1 MIEIPCLRFLVILR
15 VESSLMFFDHWLKG
29 YHIRSLLEEVMKRQF
44 PCQITDQCNKC
55 SKASSC
61 EYVLFFHPQIIDNK
75 ASSKMII
82 LPNLNK
88 RNVFI
93 YGEKLSFEIRLFCD
107 LAHERFFTV
116 RLLPALEHGGKFTGL
131 GKWRGTKSD
140 QFGRFNLDRVYIWQ
154 KSAWQLY
161 LDEDSQPQCH
171 IIPEMA
177 GTQAYD
183 QSSSPLVIEFI
194 TPVLFRREKKAIQ
207 NPSFFDLVKAAERRV
222 QSLSGISSRLSD
234 DNIICQMET
243 ISSHFYSVIHNA
255 KKRADVYSIGEM
267 VVSHLPEELIA
278 ILSCGSFA
286 HIGKGVSMG
295 MGGFVIRQLHGE
307 STQ

>member
-1 MIEIPCLRFLVILR
+1 MIELPYLRFLVVLR

-44 PCQITDQCNKC
+44 PCRITDQCNKC
-55 SKASSC
+55 SQARSC
-61 EYVLFFHPQIIDNK
+61 EYVLFFYPQIIDNK
-75 ASSKMII
+75 ASSKMVIV
-82 LPNLNK
+82 PNLNT

-93 YGEKLSFEIRLFCD
+93 YGEKLSFEIRLFGY

-140 QFGRFNLDRVYIWQ
+140 QFGRFNLDKAYVWQ
-154 KSAWQLY
+154 KGAWQLY
-161 LDEDSQPQCH
+161 LDEDSQPQCQ

-177 GTQAYD
+177 VKQAYD
-183 QSSSPLVIEFI
+183 QSGSPFVIEFI
-194 TPVLFRREKKAIQ
+194 TPVLLRREKKAMQ

-222 QSLSGISSRLSD
+222 QSLSGRASLLSE
-234 DNIICQMET
+234 DNIIRQVET
-243 ISSHFYSVIHNA
+243 ISSRFYPAINDA
-255 KKRADVYSIGEM
+255 KKRADVYSVGEI
-267 VVSHLPEELIA
+267 VVGNLPEELLPLI
-278 ILSCGSFA
+278 SCGGLA

-295 MGGFVIRQLHGE
+295 MGGFVTRRLSIG
-307 STQ
+307 